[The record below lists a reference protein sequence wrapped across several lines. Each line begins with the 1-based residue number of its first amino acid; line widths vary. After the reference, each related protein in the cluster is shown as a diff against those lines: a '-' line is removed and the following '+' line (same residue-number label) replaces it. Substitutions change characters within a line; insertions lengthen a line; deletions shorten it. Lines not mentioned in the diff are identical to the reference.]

1 MSWFTQALSSTIG
14 RKVVMSLTGL
24 FLITFLVVH
33 VSGNM
38 LMFKS
43 DDGEAFNLYAQFMTT
58 NPLIKTASY
67 LLYTG
72 ILVHVFY
79 ALYLSTYNKNARPV
93 GYAIAHAE
101 QNSSWKSRNM
111 GILGTIVLIFLI
123 IHLRSFWYEMKFG
136 DVPLVSYA
144 GIEVRDLYSVMEA
157 AFSQWWYVLIYV
169 LAMVGLGYHLA
180 HGFWSAFQTLGLQ
193 HKKYSPLIKNAGYLF
208 AIVVP
213 LLFAAMPV
221 YIYIKSLA

>member
-58 NPLIKTASY
+58 NPLIKMASY
-67 LLYTG
+67 ILYSG
-72 ILVHVFY
+72 ILLHVFY
-79 ALYLSTYNKNARPV
+79 ALYLSIYNKNARPV
-93 GYAIAHAE
+93 GYAVAHSE

-111 GILGTIVLIFLI
+111 GILGTIVLIFLV
-123 IHLRSFWYEMKFG
+123 IHLRSFWFEMKFG
-136 DVPLVSYA
+136 DVPMTNYA
-144 GIEVRDLYSVMEA
+144 GVEVRDLYSVMEA
-157 AFSQWWYVLIYV
+157 AFSQWWYVLLYV

-193 HKKYSPLIKNAGYLF
+193 HKKYSPLIKNVGYIF

>member
-1 MSWFTQALSSTIG
+1 MSWFSQALSSTIG

-38 LMFKS
+38 LMFKN

-58 NPLIKTASY
+58 NPLIKIASY
-67 LLYTG
+67 ILYTG
-72 ILVHVFY
+72 ILLHVIY
-79 ALYLSTYNKNARPV
+79 ALILSVYNKNARPV
-93 GYAIAHAE
+93 GYAVAHSE
-101 QNSSWKSRNM
+101 QNSTWKSRNM

-123 IHLRSFWYEMKFG
+123 IHLRAFWYEMKFG
-136 DVPLVSYA
+136 DIPTTNYA
-144 GIEVRDLYSVMEA
+144 GVEVRNLYVVMVA
-157 AFSQWWYVLIYV
+157 AFSQWWIVVLYV
-169 LAMVGLGYHLA
+169 LAMIGLAFHLA

-193 HKKYSPLIKNAGYLF
+193 HKKYSPLIKNLGYIF

-213 LLFAAMPV
+213 LLFAIMPI
-221 YIYIKSLA
+221 YIYIQSLS

>member
-58 NPLIKTASY
+58 NPLIKMASY
-67 LLYTG
+67 ILYTG

-79 ALYLSTYNKNARPV
+79 ALYLSVYNKNARPV
-93 GYAIAHAE
+93 GYAVAHSE
-101 QNSSWKSRNM
+101 QNSTWKSRNM
-111 GILGTIVLIFLI
+111 GILGTIVLIFLV

-136 DVPLVSYA
+136 DVPLVNYA

-169 LAMVGLGYHLA
+169 LAMVGLSYHLA

-193 HKKYSPLIKNAGYLF
+193 HKKYSPLIKNAGYIF

>member
-38 LMFKS
+38 LMFNG

-58 NPLIKTASY
+58 NPLIKMASY
-67 LLYTG
+67 ILYTG

-79 ALYLSTYNKNARPV
+79 ALYLSAYNKDARPV
-93 GYAIAHAE
+93 GYAVAHSE
-101 QNSSWKSRNM
+101 QNSTWKSRNM
-111 GILGTIVLIFLI
+111 GILGTIVLIFLV

-136 DVPLVSYA
+136 DVPVVNYA
-144 GIEVRDLYSVMEA
+144 GVEVRDLYSIMEA
-157 AFSQWWYVLIYV
+157 AFSQWWYVLLYV

-193 HKKYSPLIKNAGYLF
+193 HKKYSPLIKNAGYAF

-213 LLFAAMPV
+213 LLFAAMPI

>member
-14 RKVVMSLTGL
+14 RKLVMSLTGL
-24 FLITFLVVH
+24 FLVTFLVVH
-33 VSGNM
+33 ASGNA
-38 LMFKS
+38 LMFKG

-58 NPLIKTASY
+58 NPLIKMASY
-67 LLYTG
+67 ILYSG
-72 ILVHVFY
+72 ILLHVFY
-79 ALYLSTYNKNARPV
+79 ALYLSVYNKNARPV
-93 GYAIAHAE
+93 GYAVAHAE
-101 QNSSWKSRNM
+101 QNSTWKSRNM
-111 GILGTIVLIFLI
+111 GILGTIVLIFLV

-136 DVPLVSYA
+136 DVPLVNYA
-144 GIEVRDLYSVMEA
+144 GVEVRDLYSVMEA
-157 AFSQWWYVLIYV
+157 AFSQWWYVLLYV
-169 LAMVGLGYHLA
+169 LAMVGLSYHLA

-193 HKKYSPLIKNAGYLF
+193 HKKYSPLIKNAGYVF

>member
-1 MSWFTQALSSTIG
+1 MSWFSQALSSTIG

-58 NPLIKTASY
+58 NPLIKMASY
-67 LLYTG
+67 ILYTG
-72 ILVHVFY
+72 ILLHVFY
-79 ALYLSTYNKNARPV
+79 ALYLAVYNKSARPV
-93 GYAIAHAE
+93 GYAVAHPE

-123 IHLRSFWYEMKFG
+123 IHLRAFWYEMKFG
-136 DVPLVSYA
+136 DIPTANYA
-144 GIEVRDLYSVMEA
+144 GVEVRNLYVVMEA
-157 AFSQWWYVLIYV
+157 AFSQWWIVLLYV
-169 LAMVGLGYHLA
+169 LAMIGLAFHLA

-193 HKKYSPLIKNAGYLF
+193 HKKYSPLIKNLGYIF

>member
-24 FLITFLVVH
+24 FLITFLIVH
-33 VSGNM
+33 VTGNT
-38 LMFKS
+38 LLFKS
-43 DDGEAFNLYAQFMTT
+43 DNGEAFNLYAQFMTT

-72 ILVHVFY
+72 IILHIIY
-79 ALYLSTYNKNARPV
+79 ALILSVHNKSARPV
-93 GYAIAHAE
+93 GYTLAHAD

-111 GILGTIVLIFLI
+111 GILGTIVLIFLV

-136 DVPLVSYA
+136 EVPMVNYA
-144 GIEVRDLYSVMEA
+144 GVEVRDLYSIMEA

-169 LAMVGLGYHLA
+169 LAMVGLSYHLA

-193 HKKYSPLIKNAGYLF
+193 HKKYSPLIKGAGLIF

-213 LLFAAMPV
+213 LLFAAMPIYM
-221 YIYIKSLA
+221 YITSLA

>member
-1 MSWFTQALSSTIG
+1 MSWFSQALSSTIG

-58 NPLIKTASY
+58 NPLIKIASY
-67 LLYTG
+67 ILYIG
-72 ILVHVFY
+72 ILLHVFY
-79 ALYLSTYNKNARPV
+79 ALYLAVYNKNARPV
-93 GYAIAHAE
+93 GYAVAHPE

-123 IHLRSFWYEMKFG
+123 IHLRAFWYEMKFG
-136 DVPLVSYA
+136 DIPTANYA
-144 GIEVRDLYSVMEA
+144 GVEVRNLYVVMEA
-157 AFSQWWYVLIYV
+157 AFSQWWIVLLYV
-169 LAMVGLGYHLA
+169 LAMIGLAFHLA

-193 HKKYSPLIKNAGYLF
+193 HKKYSPLIKNLGYIF

>member
-38 LMFKS
+38 LMFK
-43 DDGEAFNLYAQFMTT
+43 DDGGEAFNLYAQFMTT
-58 NPLIKTASY
+58 NPLIIMASY
-67 LLYTG
+67 ILYTG
-72 ILVHVFY
+72 IILHVIY
-79 ALYLSTYNKNARPV
+79 ALILSVYNKSARPV
-93 GYAIAHAE
+93 GYALANPE

-123 IHLRSFWYEMKFG
+123 IHLRAFWYEMKFG
-136 DVPLVSYA
+136 DIPTVNYA
-144 GIEVRDLYSVMEA
+144 GVEVRNLYIVMEV
-157 AFSQWWYVLIYV
+157 AFSQWWIVVLYV
-169 LAMVGLGYHLA
+169 LAMIGLAFHLA

-193 HKKYSPLIKNAGYLF
+193 HKKYSPLIKNLGYIF

-213 LLFAAMPV
+213 LLFAIMPI
-221 YIYIKSLA
+221 YIYIKSLS

>member
-38 LMFKS
+38 LMFKG

-58 NPLIKTASY
+58 NPLIKMASY
-67 LLYTG
+67 ILYTG
-72 ILVHVFY
+72 ILLHVFY
-79 ALYLSTYNKNARPV
+79 ALYLSVYNKNARPV
-93 GYAIAHAE
+93 GYAVAHSE

-111 GILGTIVLIFLI
+111 GILGTIVLIFLV

-136 DVPLVSYA
+136 DVPVVNYA
-144 GIEVRDLYSVMEA
+144 GVEVRDLYSVMEV
-157 AFSQWWYVLIYV
+157 AFSQWWYVLLYV

-193 HKKYSPLIKNAGYLF
+193 HKKYSPLIKNLGYIF
-208 AIVVP
+208 AIIVP

>member
-58 NPLIKTASY
+58 NPLIKMASY
-67 LLYTG
+67 ILYTG

-79 ALYLSTYNKNARPV
+79 ALYLSVYNKNARPV
-93 GYAIAHAE
+93 GYAVAHSE
-101 QNSSWKSRNM
+101 QNSTWKSRNM
-111 GILGTIVLIFLI
+111 GILGTIVLIFLV
-123 IHLRSFWYEMKFG
+123 IHLRSFWFEMKFG
-136 DVPLVSYA
+136 DVPLVNYA

-169 LAMVGLGYHLA
+169 LAMVGLSYHLA

-193 HKKYSPLIKNAGYLF
+193 HKKYSPLIKNAGYIF

>member
-58 NPLIKTASY
+58 NPLIKMASY
-67 LLYTG
+67 ILYTG
-72 ILVHVFY
+72 ILLHIFY
-79 ALYLSTYNKNARPV
+79 ALYLSAYNKSARPV
-93 GYAIAHAE
+93 GYAVAHSE
-101 QNSSWKSRNM
+101 QNSTWKSRNM
-111 GILGTIVLIFLI
+111 GILGTVVLIFLV
-123 IHLRSFWYEMKFG
+123 IHLRSFWFEMKFG
-136 DVPLVSYA
+136 DVPLVNYA

-193 HKKYSPLIKNAGYLF
+193 HKKYSPLIKNAGYIF

>member
-1 MSWFTQALSSTIG
+1 
-14 RKVVMSLTGL
+14 MSLTGL

-58 NPLIKTASY
+58 NPLIKMASY
-67 LLYTG
+67 ILYTG
-72 ILVHVFY
+72 ILLHVFY
-79 ALYLSTYNKNARPV
+79 ALYLSVYNKNARPV
-93 GYAIAHAE
+93 GYAVAHSE
-101 QNSSWKSRNM
+101 QNSTWKSRNM
-111 GILGTIVLIFLI
+111 GILGTIVLIFLV

-136 DVPLVSYA
+136 DVPLVNYA

-193 HKKYSPLIKNAGYLF
+193 HKKYSPLIKNAGYIF